1 MTDKSEEYRLYKFN
15 GNLVSYENS
24 KRNIDGWY
32 SDFTKAISDLQR
44 VSGYEGGQFV
54 LVDKSHK
61 DYSENG
67 FIVALSSGGNY
78 VQCSHPN
85 YY

>member
-1 MTDKSEEYRLYKFN
+1 MQKEYRLYKFN

-32 SDFTKAISDLQR
+32 SDFAKAISDLQR
-44 VSGYEGGQFV
+44 VSVYEGGQFV

-67 FIVALSSGGNY
+67 FILALSSNGNY
-78 VQCSHPN
+78 IQCSDPD

>member
-24 KRNIDGWY
+24 KRNIGGWY

-44 VSGYEGGQFV
+44 ASGYEGGQFV

-67 FIVALSSGGNY
+67 FIVALASEGNY
-78 VQCSHPN
+78 IQCPHPS

>member
-44 VSGYEGGQFV
+44 VSGYEGG
-54 LVDKSHK
+54 
-61 DYSENG
+61 
-67 FIVALSSGGNY
+67 
-78 VQCSHPN
+78 
-85 YY
+85 